1 MAAQVSKQGSKQG
14 SKFQVGE
21 RQLKVTNLDKVLYPE
36 TGTTKADVIRYY
48 LEVADVMIP
57 QITRR
62 PVTRKR
68 WPEGV
73 GGQSFFRKDLEDS
86 APEWIATGVIEHK
99 TSTND
104 YPLIEEPAALAWLA
118 QVAALELH
126 TPQWRFG
133 SGGKRDNP
141 DRMVLDLDPGPGVA
155 LEETAEIALACK
167 DILDGMGLVSVP
179 VTSGSKGIHI
189 YAGLDGATEAE
200 QVSKVAKALADALQ
214 NELPDRVT
222 SVMRK
227 TERAGKVFLDW
238 SQNNG
243 SKTTVSPYSLRGRE
257 RPTVA
262 APRTWDE
269 IAEPGLAHLT
279 FEEVIER
286 VQGGLDP
293 ISELAAP
300 REDKLAT
307 YRSMRDASKTGEP
320 VPQEA
325 PAPRDGTPIFVIGE
339 HHARRLHWD
348 FRLEHEGV
356 LVSWA
361 VPKGPPL
368 DPDENR
374 LAVQTED
381 HPIEYAEF
389 EGTIPK
395 GEYGA
400 GEVAIWDIGTCEI
413 EKWRDDEVIAV
424 LTGRADG
431 GLGGVPRRYA
441 LIRTEGDNWLL
452 KFMKRQPD
460 AAPRSTPVPA
470 RASSPEPADLPT
482 PMLATAATEADI
494 KLAMK
499 DGVEFVFEMKWDG
512 YRILADATPGGV
524 RLISRNGKDY
534 THLLPQIELMLDD
547 ATFDGELIALNS
559 AGMPDFSLL
568 HNVDRNGAEGVQL
581 KYMAFDLLRIGDR
594 DLTAVPWKV
603 RRAELEKLADAAGEN
618 STVAVPPA
626 FRGSFASAWKVAED
640 MGLEGVVAKR
650 ISSYYEPG
658 RSSAWLKVK
667 RDLHQEVIV
676 IGVRE
681 GKSLLV
687 AVPDDDGE
695 LRYAGR
701 VGTGFSGKEFSAIE
715 RELRRLQRKTPPVEV
730 PKEDHDGVF
739 WLTPKRVAEVRLA
752 SKTAGGKVRQASW
765 RGWRDDKTPAE
776 VRWEI

>member
-1 MAAQVSKQGSKQG
+1 MAAQGSKQG
-14 SKFQVGE
+14 SKFQVGD
-21 RQLKVTNLDKVLYPE
+21 RQLKVTSLDKVLYPE
-36 TGTTKADVIRYY
+36 TGTTKADVMRYY

-68 WPEGV
+68 WPDGV
-73 GGQSFFRKDLEDS
+73 SGQSFFRKDLEDS
-86 APEWIATGVIEHK
+86 APEWIETGVIEHK

-126 TPQWRFG
+126 TPQWRFAA
-133 SGGKRDNP
+133 SGTRENP
-141 DRMVLDLDPGPGVA
+141 DRMVLDLDPGPGVT
-155 LEETAEIALACK
+155 LEQTAEIALACK

-189 YAGLDGATEAE
+189 YAGLDGTTEAE

-293 ISELAAP
+293 IAELAAP

-307 YRSMRDASKTGEP
+307 YRSMRDASRTAEP
-320 VPQEA
+320 VPEEA
-325 PAPRDGTPIFVIGE
+325 PQPRGGTPIFVIGE

-348 FRLEHEGV
+348 FRLEHDGV

-361 VPKGPPL
+361 VPNGPPL
-368 DPDENR
+368 DPEENR

-413 EKWRDDEVIAV
+413 EKWRDGEVIAV

-441 LIRTEGDNWLL
+441 LIRTEVDNWLL
-452 KFMKRQPD
+452 KFMKRQPG
-460 AAPRSTPVPA
+460 AAEAKPA
-470 RASSPEPADLPT
+470 AEPADLPT

-499 DGVEFVFEMKWDG
+499 DGVEFAFEMKWDG
-512 YRILADATPGGV
+512 YRILADATPSGV
-524 RLISRNGKDY
+524 RLISRGGKDY
-534 THLLPQIELMLDD
+534 THLFPQIELMLDD
-547 ATFDGELIALNS
+547 ATFDGELIALDS
-559 AGMPDFSLL
+559 AGKPDFSLL
-568 HNVDRNGAEGVQL
+568 HNADRNGETDVEL
-581 KYMAFDLLRIGDR
+581 RYMAFDLLRIGDR

-603 RRAELEKLADAAGEN
+603 RRAELEKLADANGN
-618 STVAVPPA
+618 TTTVAVPPA
-626 FRGSFASAWKVAED
+626 FRGSFASAWKVAEE

-650 ISSYYEPG
+650 TSSYYEPG
-658 RSSAWLKVK
+658 RSTAWLKVK
-667 RDLHQEVIV
+667 RDLHQEVV
-676 IGVRE
+676 VVGVRE

-687 AVPDDDGE
+687 AVPDEEGE

-701 VGTGFSGKEFSAIE
+701 VGTGFSGKEFAAIE

-730 PKEDHDGVF
+730 PKEDRDGVF
-739 WLTPKRVAEVRLA
+739 WVTPKRVAEVRLA

-765 RGWRDDKTPAE
+765 RGWRDDKSPAD
-776 VRWEI
+776 VRGEI